1 MKRTKKWASMFLAAT
16 MALTLTACGGGD
28 TSSTDSGGEADTGS
42 DTSGTAEYTIK
53 VGHTLQENTPAHQ
66 AWLIFEEQ
74 VETNSGGRISVELYP
89 NSSLGSE
96 RVMFEACQMGTLEVA
111 YGTTSVLAN
120 FDPNLKVLDLPF
132 LFADEATAREAITG
146 ELGAA
151 AAADLENYGLI
162 NLTYMENGIRHV
174 TNSSHPVNT
183 PDDLAGLKIRTM
195 ENDVHMSSFEH
206 LGASPTPMAFT
217 ELFTALQQGTVDG
230 EENPLFLIQTSRF
243 EEVQDYLSLT
253 GHFYTAGIATINK
266 AFFESLPEDLQT
278 VVTEAATMARDEQY
292 VLCDEQNA
300 TALEYLESTME
311 VNEIT
316 PENRQLFI
324 DATAPVYDEV
334 RAEIGD
340 ELVDMALAVQSGS

>member
-1 MKRTKKWASMFLAAT
+1 MMRRKGLASAALAT
-16 MALTLTACGGGD
+16 LLALTMTACGGD
-28 TSSTDSGGEADTGS
+28 SSTPTNDEGSGSAAG
-42 DTSGTAEYTIK
+42 GTPEYTIK
-53 VGHTLQENTPAHQ
+53 VGHTLQEDTPAHK
-66 AWLIFEEQ
+66 AWLLFEEQ
-74 VETNSGGRISVELYP
+74 VEANSEGRIAVELYP
-89 NSSLGSE
+89 NSSLGTE

-120 FDPNLKVLDLPF
+120 FDKNMEVLDLPF
-132 LFADEATAREAITG
+132 LFEDEATARAAITG
-146 ELGAA
+146 ELGTAA
-151 AAADLENYGLI
+151 AANLGDIGLI

-174 TNSSHPVNT
+174 TNSSHPINT
-183 PDDLAGLKIRTM
+183 PDDLRDLKIRTM
-195 ENDVHMSSFEH
+195 ENSIHMSSFTH

-278 VVTEAATMARDEQY
+278 VVTEAADAAREEEY
-292 VLCDEQNA
+292 RLCDEQNA
-300 TALEYLESTME
+300 TALEYLKTEME
-311 VNEIT
+311 VNEIS
-316 PENRQLFI
+316 PENRQLFV

-334 RAEIGD
+334 RTEIGD
-340 ELVDMALAVQSGS
+340 ELVDMALAAQAG